1 MPVANLDSYQTVAVR
16 VRATAPGLRRLAG
29 GLKQQLDAR
38 LAQQCTGFQEVP
50 PDAQGVDMMVD
61 LNLTAANRGGT
72 GPIRNMSQENV
83 ETLLVLSD
91 GSTGEL
97 LGTSRIHGQSSGLQ
111 QGIGSPEAEAVG
123 VVAKAVADVLVT
135 SGCTGPRKPKPPL
148 PVVATNPPSGGSDGG
163 TTTGPGPGPGPT
175 PPPGPGS
182 SAPPPAPT
190 PDPQVLAKAEALND
204 SGKDKLRS
212 ADVPGAL
219 ADFQQATTVLAD
231 ARYEFNVCLAFEA
244 EQSWN
249 DAIGACKQ
257 AQGMSPKA
265 ELVVKINARL
275 DLLQHHQ

>member
-1 MPVANLDSYQTVAVR
+1 MPVANLQSFQTVAVR
-16 VRATAPGLRRLAG
+16 VRARAPQLRGLAG
-29 GLKQQLDAR
+29 GLKQQLEAR
-38 LAQQCTGFQEVP
+38 LATQCTGFQEVP
-50 PDAQGVDMMVD
+50 PNSQGVDIMVD
-61 LNLTAANRGGT
+61 LNVTAANRGGT
-72 GPIRNMSQENV
+72 GVIRNMSQENV

-97 LGTSRIHGQSSGLQ
+97 LGTAHIHGQSSGLQ
-111 QGIGSPEAEAVG
+111 QGGGSPEGEAVA

-135 SGCTGPRKPKPPL
+135 SGCVGTRTPKPVPT
-148 PVVATNPPSGGSDGG
+148 VVADVTPPNGSDS
-163 TTTGPGPGPGPT
+163 TTPPPPGPGPGSGAT
-175 PPPGPGS
+175 PPP
-182 SAPPPAPT
+182 ATA
-190 PDPQVLAKAEALND
+190 PDPTILAKAEALND

-219 ADFQQATTVLAD
+219 ADFQSANTTVAD

-257 AQGMSPKA
+257 AQGMNPKA
-265 ELVVKINARL
+265 ELVVKINARI